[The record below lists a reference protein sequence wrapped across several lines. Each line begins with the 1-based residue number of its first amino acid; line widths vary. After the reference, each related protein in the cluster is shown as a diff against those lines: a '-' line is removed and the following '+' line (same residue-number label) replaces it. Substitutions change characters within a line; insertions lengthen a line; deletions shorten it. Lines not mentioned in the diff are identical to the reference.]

1 VSGPLSN
8 GLFATRLL
16 PDTPSHQPRRLRVD
30 LLPYFLFLPALVA
43 IGAILFYPVMQ
54 AILISLRSYYLPS
67 VATSGTPFCGLANYR
82 AISMAPEFWNALLFN
97 VIYTVG
103 SVAGLYVVSFAVAL
117 LLNDDFR
124 GRGLF
129 RSLAIVPWAVPYV
142 VAALTWIWIF
152 DIQFGVFNSV
162 LLRTG
167 VIEKAIPWLL
177 SPHWAKFSVILST
190 IWKQFPFAAIMLLAG
205 LQGIPRELY
214 EAANVDGAGFLGRF
228 RYVTMPGLHNVSLL
242 VILLSSIQI
251 FKLFTV
257 IYLLTGGGPGR
268 TTETLVVQTYLEAFS
283 TFDMGRASAIGVVT
297 LVLTLIFSVV
307 LIRFGYREEVRA

>member
-1 VSGPLSN
+1 
-8 GLFATRLL
+8 
-16 PDTPSHQPRRLRVD
+16 VD
-30 LLPYFLFLPALVA
+30 LLPYLLFLPALLA
-43 IGAILFYPVMQ
+43 IGAVLFYPVVQ
-54 AILISLRSYYLPS
+54 AILISLRSYYLPKI
-67 VATSGTPFCGLANYR
+67 ATSGTPFIGLANYQ
-82 AISMAPEFWNALLFN
+82 AISEAPEFWHALLFN
-97 VIYTVG
+97 AVYTVG
-103 SVAGLYVVSFAVAL
+103 SVAGLYLLALVVAL
-117 LLNDDFR
+117 LLNDEFR

-129 RSLAIVPWAVPYV
+129 RALAIVPWAVPYV
-142 VAALTWIWIF
+142 VAALTWIWIL
-152 DIQFGVFNSV
+152 DIQFGVFNSI

-167 VIEKAIPWLL
+167 VIAKAIPWLL
-177 SPHWAKFSVILST
+177 SPGWAKFSVILST

-205 LQGIPRELY
+205 LQGIPQELY
-214 EAANVDGAGFLGRF
+214 EAADVDGAGALGRF
-228 RYVTMPGLHNVSLL
+228 RHVTLPGLHNVSLL
-242 VILLSSIQI
+242 VILLSGIQI